1 MKLKIVILL
10 LLSCVLITPS
20 TGQDLNATVKVTTN
34 DLPNPDL
41 QLVADMQLAVFN
53 FLNNK
58 KWSDDKIQIN
68 EKLDCTFIINL
79 KTQNIDQFT
88 ASVEI
93 QSSRPIYGTT
103 YNSIMFR
110 HLDNWDFKY
119 SLYQPLDFQE
129 NAFSSNITSLL
140 AFYANVILGLDYDS
154 YSQDGGLTYYR
165 RAKNIKDLA
174 MNEAGWGIRDG
185 KNNFNRWF
193 LVENLMDERYKTL
206 HTALYLYHLK
216 GMDIMSK
223 DIEKGRSSVIDALS
237 ELKKI
242 YNIYPNSFTLF
253 LFFEAKNK
261 ELIKIFS
268 KASPSQKNRAFELL
282 IMLNPY
288 NRNKYE
294 EMLKSN

>member
-1 MKLKIVILL
+1 MKLKIVVFTLLCCILNF
-10 LLSCVLITPS
+10 PS
-20 TGQDLNATVKVTTN
+20 SAQDLNATVKVTTN
-34 DLPNPDL
+34 DLPNPDMP
-41 QLVADMQLAVFN
+41 LVADLQLAVFN

-58 KWSDDKIQIN
+58 KWSNDKIQIN

-79 KTQNIDQFT
+79 KSQNIDQFT

-103 YNSIMFR
+103 YNSLLFR
-110 HLDNWDFKY
+110 HLDNWNFKY
-119 SLYQPLDFQE
+119 SLYQPLDFQD
-129 NAFSSNITSLL
+129 NAFTSQLTSLL
-140 AFYANVILGLDYDS
+140 AFYANIILGLDYDS
-154 YSQDGGLTYYR
+154 YSQDGGLSYYR
-165 RAKNIKDLA
+165 NAKNIKDLA
-174 MNEAGWGIRDG
+174 MNEAGWGIIDG

-193 LVENLMDERYKTL
+193 LVENLIDERYKTL

-223 DIEKGRSSVIDALS
+223 DIEKGRASIIDALA
-237 ELKKI
+237 ELKNI

-261 ELIKIFS
+261 ELVKIFS
-268 KASPSQKNRAFELL
+268 KATPSQKNRAFELL

-288 NRNKYE
+288 YRNKYE